1 MSEQPTIDRIKA
13 MTQERQI
20 RALAGVIDEQNDK
33 IANFDPDK
41 LNQVSDDVD
50 RLKSEVGIIKDK
62 DTSQDASI
70 ASLVNGLSAE
80 QSKTNKIVTD
90 INTLNDTV
98 DVVKADI
105 SNLEVNDNYLSDKV
119 EVMDTHLTATEQAVA
134 TNQSDIATLKGSD
147 ASQNA
152 KITAIQS
159 KDAEQDTSIDN
170 LVSGLAVA
178 NNEITGLST
187 SLISDVEMTDGT
199 NAGSV
204 QVTLVREDNQRITS
218 ANYLWGRDIGAR
230 LQAGTT
236 PNTFKLMIDLSDGTV
251 IESNEYLSSH
261 EVVETDIYVT
271 AITLVPDVANG
282 QLGGTIS
289 YSNGTTQ
296 TINKVSVPTNPGV
309 TSAIETLQ
317 TRMTE
322 VESKNATQDTAITGL
337 GTRLTTAEGKI
348 TTAQTD
354 ISNIKNKNIEQ
365 DGELTSLDA
374 RVNAIEDTP
383 GIGKFTNSNLGTIL
397 GSTTDGFVSADAQG
411 RGKVSGWDTVKDN
424 ANAGASALG
433 NLSKL
438 FIKKTDNVMK
448 LYYYDA
454 VTQTTTPINNI
465 DGSDVIT
472 ELSLAGNGN
481 NGLQVKANGEVSNI
495 ATLVKTASLSK
506 PNNNQM
512 QVSVNGVT
520 GTPQTIVNSVGAS
533 VDGNNLTVNV
543 NGVSG
548 TATLPAQSGGSISK
562 CIDDYTWEQA
572 VGSFSVGNIIGELR
586 QITNYDVLAVVLSE
600 DDVVPYYDNGVTLY
614 NCQIIDLSPYKS
626 ENPGSNAPS
635 SSNFKLIG
643 ENIIIGESGSQ
654 VEIYLINLAVCKD
667 RGKIN
672 TVCLYLSSGGGFRGI
687 TATSS
692 VSTTKQAYKISGE
705 SGIGI
710 RLYWGKKKP

>member
-1 MSEQPTIDRIKA
+1 MSNIEPY
-13 MTQERQI
+13 RQI
-20 RALAGVIDEQNDK
+20 MKTNIKEHNDMVDK
-33 IANFDPDK
+33 INEIVDVVNDTNLESFAK
-41 LNQVSDDVD
+41 LTDDVNA
-50 RLKSEVGIIKDK
+50 LKSDVANINTRNNE
-62 DTSQDASI
+62 QDASI
-70 ASLVNGLSAE
+70 GAAETDIASL
-80 QSKTNKIVTD
+80 KT
-90 INTLNDTV
+90 
-98 DVVKADI
+98 
-105 SNLEVNDNYLSDKV
+105 NDNYLSDKV
-119 EVMDTHLTATEQAVA
+119 EQIETNLISTEQAVA
-134 TNQSDIATLKGSD
+134 TNQSDIATLKGSN

-152 KITAIQS
+152 KITAIQT
-159 KDAEQDTSIDN
+159 KDTEQDASIDN
-170 LVSGLAVA
+170 LVSGLANA
-178 NNEITGLST
+178 NTEITGLST

-204 QVTLVREDNQRITS
+204 QVTLIREDNQHITS

-236 PNTFKLMIDLSDGTV
+236 PNTFKLFIDLSDGTV

-261 EVVETDIYVT
+261 EVVEGDIYVT
-271 AITLVPDVANG
+271 AITLVPDVDNG

-317 TRMTE
+317 TRMTA
-322 VESKNATQDTAITGL
+322 VETKNASQDTAINGL

-354 ISNIKNKNIEQ
+354 ISGIKNKNIEQ

-374 RVNAIEDTP
+374 RVTAIEDTP
-383 GIGKFTNSNLGTIL
+383 GIGKFTNSNSGTIL
-397 GSTTDGFVSADAQG
+397 GSTTDGYVSADEQG

-424 ANAGASALG
+424 ANAGSSALG

-438 FIKKTDNVMK
+438 FIKKTANVMK

-481 NGLQVKANGEVSNI
+481 NGLQVKANGEISNI

-520 GTPQTIVNSVGAS
+520 GTAQTIINSVDAS

-548 TATLPAQSGGSISK
+548 TATLPAQNGGGYKTVKDYNTCTEIGYSGIM
-562 CIDDYTWEQA
+562 DQA
-572 VGSFSVGNIIGELR
+572 VTIGNL
-586 QITNYDVLAVVLSE
+586 TS
-600 DDVVPYYDNGVTLY
+600 
-614 NCQIIDLSPYKS
+614 YK
-626 ENPGSNAPS
+626 
-635 SSNFKLIG
+635 
-643 ENIIIGESGSQ
+643 
-654 VEIYLINLAVCKD
+654 
-667 RGKIN
+667 
-672 TVCLYLSSGGGFRGI
+672 
-687 TATSS
+687 
-692 VSTTKQAYKISGE
+692 
-705 SGIGI
+705 GIGI
-710 RLYWGKKKP
+710 SYGNKTTKIEEQYSYVIFDLEPLRKEYEKDETITGQNISNILSDNDHILYFVTLIKKGPTNWGNYISLFIRKENNTPYIRGINVNTGSTNITGVANKTDNWVGIRIWGLK

>member
-1 MSEQPTIDRIKA
+1 
-13 MTQERQI
+13 MTNIEPYRQI
-20 RALAGVIDEQNDK
+20 MKTNIKEHNDMVDK
-33 IANFDPDK
+33 INEIVDVVNVTNFESFAK
-41 LNQVSDDVD
+41 LTEEVNT
-50 RLKSEVGIIKDK
+50 LKSDVANINTKDNE
-62 DTSQDASI
+62 QDASI
-70 ASLVNGLSAE
+70 GAA
-80 QSKTNKIVTD
+80 KTD
-90 INTLNDTV
+90 IATLKT
-98 DVVKADI
+98 
-105 SNLEVNDNYLSDKV
+105 NDNYLSDKV
-119 EVMDTHLTATEQAVA
+119 EQIETDLIATEQAVA

-152 KITAIQS
+152 KITAIQE
-159 KDAEQDTSIDN
+159 KDTEQDTSINN
-170 LVSGLAVA
+170 LVSGLANA
-178 NNEITGLST
+178 NTEITGLST

-199 NAGSV
+199 TAGSV
-204 QVTLVREDNQRITS
+204 QVTLIREDSQQVTS
-218 ANYLWGRDIGAR
+218 ANYRWGRDIGAR
-230 LQAGTT
+230 LQAGAT
-236 PNTFKLMIDLSDGTV
+236 PNTFKLLIDLSDGTV

-261 EVVETDIYVT
+261 EVVEGDIYVT

-296 TINKVSVPTNPGV
+296 TINKVTVPTSPGV
-309 TSAIETLQ
+309 TSSIEALQ

-322 VESKNATQDTAITGL
+322 VESKNASQDSAITGL

-348 TTAQTD
+348 TTAQAD
-354 ISNIKNKNIEQ
+354 ISSIKNKNIEQ

-374 RVNAIEDTP
+374 RVTAIEDTP

-397 GSTTDGFVSADAQG
+397 GSTTDGYVSADEQG

-424 ANAGASALG
+424 ANAGSSALG

-438 FIKKTDNVMK
+438 FIKKTANVMK

-481 NGLQVKANGEVSNI
+481 NGLQVKANGEISNI

-520 GTPQTIVNSVGAS
+520 GTAQTIINSVDAS
-533 VDGNNLTVNV
+533 VNGNNLTVNV

-548 TATLPAQSGGSISK
+548 TTTLPAQSGGSISK
-562 CIDDYTWEQA
+562 CVNDYTWEQA
-572 VGSFSVGNIIGELR
+572 VGGFGLGNYSGELR
-586 QITNYDVLAVVLSE
+586 QITNYDVLAVAYGGDAS
-600 DDVVPYYDNGVTLY
+600 VPYSSTSSQQNYGE
-614 NCQIIDLSPYKS
+614 IIDLTPYKGTK
-626 ENPGSNAPS
+626 PGNTAPS
-635 SSNFKLIG
+635 SSDFKLIDKPL
-643 ENIIIGESGSQ
+643 IIGAIGSTS
-654 VEIYLINLAVCKD
+654 ILITVILAVCKTNN
-667 RGKIN
+667 KIN
-672 TVCLYLSSGGGFRGI
+672 CVVIHSLSRGI
-687 TATSS
+687 SFGPTS
-692 VSTTKQAYKISGE
+692 VSPIGGEYKYEGQSDN
-705 SGIGI
+705 GI

>member
-1 MSEQPTIDRIKA
+1 
-13 MTQERQI
+13 MTNIEPYRQI
-20 RALAGVIDEQNDK
+20 MKTNIKEHNDMVDK
-33 IANFDPDK
+33 INEIVNVVNDTNLESFAK
-41 LNQVSDDVD
+41 LTDEVNA
-50 RLKSEVGIIKDK
+50 LKSDVVNINAK
-62 DTSQDASI
+62 DTEQDASI
-70 ASLVNGLSAE
+70 GAVKTDIASL
-80 QSKTNKIVTD
+80 KT
-90 INTLNDTV
+90 
-98 DVVKADI
+98 
-105 SNLEVNDNYLSDKV
+105 NDNYLSDKV
-119 EVMDTHLTATEQAVA
+119 EQMETDLISTEQAVA

-152 KITAIQS
+152 KITAIQG
-159 KDAEQDTSIDN
+159 KDAEQDTSINN
-170 LVSGLAVA
+170 LVSGLANA

-199 NAGSV
+199 TAGSV
-204 QVTLVREDNQRITS
+204 QVTLIRGDSQQITS
-218 ANYLWGRDIGAR
+218 ANYKWGRDIGAR
-230 LQAGTT
+230 LQAGAT
-236 PNTFKLMIDLSDGTV
+236 PNTFKLLIDLSDGTV

-261 EVVETDIYVT
+261 EVVEGDIYVT
-271 AITLVPDVANG
+271 AITLVPDVATG

-296 TINKVSVPTNPGV
+296 TINKVAVPTSPGV
-309 TSAIETLQ
+309 TSSIETLQ

-322 VESKNATQDTAITGL
+322 VESKNASQDTAITGL

-374 RVNAIEDTP
+374 RVTAIEDTP

-397 GSTTDGFVSADAQG
+397 GSTTDGYVSADAQG

-424 ANAGASALG
+424 ANAGSSALG

-454 VTQTTTPINNI
+454 VAQTTTPINNI
-465 DGSDVIT
+465 DGSNVIT

-481 NGLQVKANGEVSNI
+481 NGLQVKANGEISNI
-495 ATLVKTASLSK
+495 ATLVKTATLSK

-520 GTPQTIVNSVGAS
+520 GTAQTIVNSVGAS

-548 TATLPAQSGGSISK
+548 SVALPIAESSGGSISK
-562 CIDDYTWEQA
+562 CVDNYTWEQA
-572 VGSFSVGNIIGELR
+572 VGSFSLGDYVGELR
-586 QITNYDVLAVVLSE
+586 QIANYDVLAVAYGG
-600 DDVVPYYDNGVTLY
+600 DVSVPYSSSTAQQNYGE
-614 NCQIIDLSPYKS
+614 IIDLTPYKS
-626 ENPGSNAPS
+626 TNPGSNAPS
-635 SSNFKLIG
+635 SSNFKLIDKPL
-643 ENIIIGESGSQ
+643 IIGSIGQTS
-654 VEIYLINLAVCKD
+654 ILITAILAVCKTNN
-667 RGKIN
+667 KIN
-672 TVCLYLSSGGGFRGI
+672 CVVLHSWSRGI
-687 TATSS
+687 SFGPTK
-692 VSTTKQAYKISGE
+692 VSPIGGEYKYEGQSGN
-705 SGIGI
+705 GI